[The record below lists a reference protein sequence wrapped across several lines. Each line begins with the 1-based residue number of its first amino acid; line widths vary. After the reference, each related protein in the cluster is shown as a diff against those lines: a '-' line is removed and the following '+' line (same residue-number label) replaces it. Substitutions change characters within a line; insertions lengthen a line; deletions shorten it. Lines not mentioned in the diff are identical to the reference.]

1 VAAQSWRWAILFA
14 LLPLSVQAEE
24 ACPAGREPT
33 LVLPHA
39 RQAMAATG
47 QLQIVALGSSTTFG
61 WMASSPAN
69 AYPAQLQADLGAL
82 FPKVH
87 VNVLNRG
94 IGGQDAAEEV
104 LRLDSDAIAPKPS
117 IVIWQVG
124 ANGAMAHTSP
134 AVFTRLVEGGVGR
147 LKAAG
152 IDVVLMDN
160 QRSPMV
166 MAAPEHVAIEAA
178 MAKLAQDDGV
188 QLFSRGALMDQWK
201 ANGAPYERFISPD
214 QVHHNDYG
222 YRCLSAALATS
233 MAEGLRGE
241 TDAKSTP

>member
-1 VAAQSWRWAILFA
+1 MAVAARWRWAVLLA
-14 LLPLSVQAEE
+14 LLAPAAQAEE
-24 ACPAGREPT
+24 ACPAGRQPT

-39 RQAMAATG
+39 RRAMAQTG

-69 AYPAQLQADLGAL
+69 AYPAQLQADLGRL

-104 LRLDSDAIAPKPS
+104 LRLDSDAIAPKPA

-124 ANGAMAHTSP
+124 ANGAMAHSNP
-134 AVFTRLVEGGVGR
+134 DVFTRLMIGGVDR

-166 MAAPEHVAIEAA
+166 LAAPEHVAIEAA
-178 MAKLAQDDGV
+178 MAKLAKDEGV

-201 ANGAPYERFISPD
+201 ANGAPYAQFISPD
-214 QVHHNDYG
+214 LVHHNDYG
-222 YRCLSAALATS
+222 YRCLAAALAES
-233 MAEGLRGE
+233 MAEGLRGDA
-241 TDAKSTP
+241 DAK

>member
-1 VAAQSWRWAILFA
+1 
-14 LLPLSVQAEE
+14 
-24 ACPAGREPT
+24 
-33 LVLPHA
+33 
-39 RQAMAATG
+39 MAATG

-69 AYPAQLQADLGAL
+69 AYPAQLQADLAGR

-104 LRLDSDAIAPKPS
+104 LRLDTDAIAPKPA

-124 ANGAMAHTSP
+124 ANGAMAHSSP
-134 AVFTRLVEGGVGR
+134 VVFTKLMEGGVAR

-178 MAKLAQDDGV
+178 MAKLATDEGV

-201 ANGAPYERFISPD
+201 ANGAPYDRFISPD
-214 QVHHNDYG
+214 LVHHNDYG
-222 YRCLSAALATS
+222 YRCLAAALAES
-233 MAEGLRGE
+233 MAEGLGGD
-241 TDAKSTP
+241 TGGK

>member
-1 VAAQSWRWAILFA
+1 MAVGIGRWVLLLALVAPA
-14 LLPLSVQAEE
+14 VQAEE
-24 ACPAGREPT
+24 VCPAGRQPD

-39 RQAMAATG
+39 KQSMAQTG
-47 QLQIVALGSSTTFG
+47 QLTIVALGSSTTFG

-69 AYPAQLQADLGAL
+69 AYPAQLQADLAGM

-104 LRLDSDAIAPKPS
+104 LRLDTDVIAPKPA

-124 ANGAMAHTSP
+124 ANGAMAHSSP
-134 AVFTRLVEGGVGR
+134 VIFTRLMTGGVAK

-152 IDVVLMDN
+152 LDVILMDN

-166 MAAPEHVAIEAA
+166 LAAPEHVAIEAA
-178 MAKLAQDDGV
+178 MAKLATDEGV

-201 ANGAPYERFISPD
+201 ANGAPYDRFISPD
-214 QVHHNDYG
+214 LVHHNDYG
-222 YRCLSAALATS
+222 YRCLAAALAQS
-233 MAEGLRGE
+233 IAAGLRPD
-241 TDAKSTP
+241 TSAAN